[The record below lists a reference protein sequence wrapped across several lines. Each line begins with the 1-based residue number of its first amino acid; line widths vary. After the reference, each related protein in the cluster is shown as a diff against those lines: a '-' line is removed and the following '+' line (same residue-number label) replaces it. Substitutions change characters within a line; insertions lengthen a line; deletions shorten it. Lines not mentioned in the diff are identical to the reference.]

1 MAGGNP
7 TMTSPGNSDPFHEIE
22 MRTDDDPTPA
32 ERISL
37 AKFELDRRAHTQA
50 GAPEHNPA
58 ETIMFG
64 VLSHTGERVEVTF
77 EQEAPEHAFPQPN
90 LMCVY
95 PDSDE
100 FESFVFTP
108 EVPLDEQ
115 AGHMPRRGGAP
126 AKGAEVAQQMA
137 VYFEE
142 LLGLASKQNVMY
154 TVLVEP

>member
-1 MAGGNP
+1 
-7 TMTSPGNSDPFHEIE
+7 MTNPGNSDPFHELLTE
-22 MRTDDDPTPA
+22 AENEPTPA

-37 AKFELDRRAHTQA
+37 AKFELDHRAHA
-50 GAPEHNPA
+50 MPGAPEHDPR
-58 ETIMFG
+58 ETIFFE
-64 VLSHTGERVEVTF
+64 VTSHTGERVEVTF

-108 EVPLDEQ
+108 EVPEDQQ
-115 AGHMPRRGGAP
+115 AAHVPR
-126 AKGAEVAQQMA
+126 KGAAQAQGAEIAQQMA

-142 LLGLASKQNVMY
+142 LLDLAAKQDASY
-154 TVLVEP
+154 TILVEP